1 MSSEEVTHSYG
12 AGRSGSDFEISETET
27 DKIRQALMDAPPASL
42 CAKPAQAC
50 PALRRA
56 WESYHAA
63 VDEMRFLL
71 EKSAM
76 FLNPRYRAKAFH
88 VMMEIQA
95 IAYSM
100 TIAPRTATPRIHTN
114 SGWHDDIF
122 SLGLVGPDWHYGL
135 MYLDGA
141 YAYRLTGR
149 RGDNQLLLLQVCSD
163 SLGMEGHRTIGM
175 HDFNDIADFGEDGSY
190 EIIIG
195 GPKRDR
201 NWVALDENSNWN
213 LLYIRT
219 QITKFGN
226 EDIGDYR
233 IEHIAPVEQDIYEEE
248 EFSEEIMAQRIHRAE
263 MLMRIYIKEFTIGI
277 WDFANAGSGGKPN
290 VMSPQPGLTFVGGS
304 SFSVYAQGVFSI
316 QEDEALIIEMETPPN
331 SPYWGI
337 MLGDT
342 WSRALPF
349 SRYQTSLNDKQANQ
363 DSDGGYRFVLSI
375 KDPGVANWL
384 DPTKHNDGEIF
395 FRNYFTTEAVVPSVK
410 KVKLIDV
417 MNYLPADTKTI
428 SKEERRAAIRYR
440 REGFVSMY
448 GE

>member
-1 MSSEEVTHSYG
+1 MSVNKNKTEYG
-12 AGRSGSDFEISETET
+12 VGASGSNFSIPEDETN
-27 DKIRQALMDAPPASL
+27 KVRKALMDAPPASL
-42 CAKPAQAC
+42 TARPDQAS
-50 PALRRA
+50 PALRSA
-56 WESYHAA
+56 WQSYHSA

-71 EKSAM
+71 EKSSM
-76 FLNPRYRAKAFH
+76 FKNPRYRAKAFH

-122 SLGLVGPDWHYGL
+122 SLGLVGADWHYGL
-135 MYLDGA
+135 LYLDGA
-141 YAYRLTGR
+141 YAYKLSGR
-149 RGDNQLLLLQVCSD
+149 KGENELLLLQVCSD
-163 SLGMEGHRTIGM
+163 SLGMPDHRTIGM
-175 HDFNDIADFGEDGSY
+175 HDFNDIVDFDENGNY
-190 EIIIG
+190 EVIIG
-195 GPKRDR
+195 GPPRER
-201 NWVALDENSNWN
+201 NWVALDNNSNWN

-219 QITKFGN
+219 QIKKFGN
-226 EDIGDYR
+226 EDIGEYR
-233 IEHIAPVEQDIYEEE
+233 IEHLAPVEADLYEQE
-248 EFSEEIMAQRIHRAE
+248 EFDEAVMAERIHRAE

-277 WDFANAGSGGKPN
+277 WDFANAGSQGKPN

-304 SFSVYAQGVFSI
+304 SFSVYAQGAFSI
-316 QEDEALIIEMETPPN
+316 DEDEALIIELKEAPT

-349 SRYQTSLNDKQANQ
+349 SRYQTSLNNAQAVQ

-384 DPTKHNDGEIF
+384 DPTKHNHGEMF
-395 FRNYFTTEAVVPSVK
+395 FRNYFTTETVVPDVM
-410 KVKLIDV
+410 KVKLDKLLD
-417 MNYLPADTKTI
+417 YLPGDTALV
-428 SKEERRAAIRYR
+428 SPEERKAAIRYR
-440 REGFVSMY
+440 REGFVRMY